1 MQIDIWCAFC
11 DRITDPTLLQR
22 YTQLLTEAERGQ
34 EARFHFAEDR
44 HRYRV
49 TRALL
54 RTTLSRYADMAP
66 ERWTFTPNAY
76 GRPSIS
82 NEADAARR
90 ISFNL
95 SHTRKLVVLAITR
108 EHELG
113 IDTEDTLTRAPPLEI
128 ADRFFARGEVASL
141 RALPPERQP
150 ARFFQYWTLKES
162 YIKAR
167 GMGLSLPLD
176 QFAFHFPRP
185 DRIRLEI
192 QPQLQDAAAKW
203 RLWQWWMDDRLQHM
217 VALCAQRVGTD
228 RPRIL
233 LKEIV
238 PLESEADLQGTL
250 IASSS

>member
-1 MQIDIWCAFC
+1 
-11 DRITDPTLLQR
+11 
-22 YTQLLTEAERGQ
+22 
-34 EARFHFAEDR
+34 
-44 HRYRV
+44 
-49 TRALL
+49 
-54 RTTLSRYADMAP
+54 
-66 ERWTFTPNAY
+66 
-76 GRPSIS
+76 
-82 NEADAARR
+82 
-90 ISFNL
+90 
-95 SHTRKLVVLAITR
+95 VVLAITR

-228 RPRIL
+228 PPRIL

>member
-11 DRITDPTLLQR
+11 ERISDPTLLRR
-22 YTQLLTEAERGQ
+22 YTQLLTDAERAQ

-54 RTTLSRYADMAP
+54 RTVLSRYHDIAP

-82 NEADAARR
+82 NDSDGARR

-95 SHTRKLVVLAITR
+95 SHTRKLVVLAITHD
-108 EHELG
+108 HELG
-113 IDTEDTLTRAPPLEI
+113 IDTEDTLTRSPPLEI
-128 ADRFFARGEVASL
+128 ADRFFAPDEVASL
-141 RALPPERQP
+141 RALPTSRQSV
-150 ARFFQYWTLKES
+150 RFFQYWTLKES

-167 GMGLSLPLD
+167 GLGLSLPLD

-185 DRIRLEI
+185 EQIRLEI
-192 QPQLQDAAAKW
+192 QPQLRDAAEKW
-203 RLWQWWMDDRLQHM
+203 RLRQWWVDERLQHM
-217 VALCAQRVGTD
+217 VALCAHSIGTE
-228 RPRIL
+228 PPKVL

-238 PLESEADLQGTL
+238 PLESEGDLQGTL